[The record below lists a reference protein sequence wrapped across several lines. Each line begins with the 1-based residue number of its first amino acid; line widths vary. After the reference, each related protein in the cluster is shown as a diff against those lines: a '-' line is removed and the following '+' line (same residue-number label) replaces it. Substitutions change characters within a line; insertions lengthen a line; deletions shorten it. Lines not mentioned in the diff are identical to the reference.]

1 MSWDRV
7 QLLRTVMFLTIKWV
21 DGRCMCRNFFLRR
34 KWRGVCKSKWD
45 ECMAMKNIETL
56 CFHVCIK
63 YPFMYSTWTFFFYY
77 HYFVIKINVLVL
89 RVFHSCRGSISQV
102 FREMLPVVVLNRT
115 HDSDHTGKVG
125 CRMVCFLT
133 AQLKRGTVLSNS
145 VLFGRLTGDY
155 DWKCSV
161 ASFCT
166 FIFFHCLRVRKLTW
180 G

>member
-1 MSWDRV
+1 MGDACVGIFFSDGNDVGFASLSGTNVWPWKTLKRCV
-7 QLLRTVMFLTIKWV
+7 FMFVSNTLLCTQLEL
-21 DGRCMCRNFFLRR
+21 
-34 KWRGVCKSKWD
+34 
-45 ECMAMKNIETL
+45 
-56 CFHVCIK
+56 
-63 YPFMYSTWTFFFYY
+63 FFYY

-155 DWKCSV
+155 DWKCLV